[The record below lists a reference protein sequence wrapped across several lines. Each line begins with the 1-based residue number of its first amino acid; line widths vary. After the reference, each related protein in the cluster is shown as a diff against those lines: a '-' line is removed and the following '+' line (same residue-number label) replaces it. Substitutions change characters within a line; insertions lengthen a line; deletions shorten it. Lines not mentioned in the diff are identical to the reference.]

1 MIEAY
6 CTEEVVEC
14 CQDYLVDNK
23 GIGLVASRHSGSLE
37 GKGTRG
43 RKTFIDSAYTT
54 TYYLFYD
61 EIILSP
67 IVENPSQFSVRDGF
81 KFRC

>member
-23 GIGLVASRHSGSLE
+23 GIGLVVSIQLQRI
-37 GKGTRG
+37 
-43 RKTFIDSAYTT
+43 RKACAK
-54 TYYLFYD
+54 
-61 EIILSP
+61 
-67 IVENPSQFSVRDGF
+67 IVEFGLTPSMM
-81 KFRC
+81 